1 MAVDRVSLVANP
13 TYPRSKEPVVWA
25 SLMALAGTATDDVI
39 FQTPY
44 YVASDAMSRD
54 LAAVAAGRPTRLLL
68 NSAASGDN
76 VVASGDYLRERDE
89 VLSTGVQV
97 VEYFGEYSNHAKSA
111 VFDEDLSVV
120 GSFNLDMLSTHGNTE
135 SVLVVAGEEF
145 NATLRGHMD
154 TALAESVAMVPD
166 GSYATHD
173 GEAPVPTA
181 DRKGRLLSVLSV
193 VGRPFRFLI

>member
-44 YVASDAMSRD
+44 YVASDAMNRD

-120 GSFNLDMLSTHGNTE
+120 GSFNLDMLSTHGKYRE
-135 SVLVVAGEEF
+135 RPGGGRRRVQRDPARSHGYGARRV
-145 NATLRGHMD
+145 RGHG
-154 TALAESVAMVPD
+154 A
-166 GSYATHD
+166 
-173 GEAPVPTA
+173 
-181 DRKGRLLSVLSV
+181 GREL
-193 VGRPFRFLI
+193 RHP